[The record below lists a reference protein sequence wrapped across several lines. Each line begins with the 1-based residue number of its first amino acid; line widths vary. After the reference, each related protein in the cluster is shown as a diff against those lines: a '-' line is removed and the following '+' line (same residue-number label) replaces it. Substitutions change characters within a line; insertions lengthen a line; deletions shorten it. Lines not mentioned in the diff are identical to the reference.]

1 MRERVPVRRLPSPQV
16 APAEPPLAELLRHD
30 RLAVGPHVDEDQAH
44 VGKPASRQFGD
55 HVGVLAHCDVDI
67 VEFVKGEVRCD
78 VRDMLEG
85 HDGVASQVDSG
96 FVSLV
101 VLPVEHDCERCPPH
115 RIPRAPRLDLAL
127 RRFLQFDGREPE
139 CVPDE
144 PFPTQDGGGL
154 PELVR
159 RQRLQRVLRHVREPL
174 SPGRYG
180 RSPTP
185 YSAMRRYRGVE
196 TERRAEQHL
205 GDCRMSHHRLSQ
217 ILHSNRGW
225 SWRRRRARLC
235 AIGVGAMGDVQDD
248 DGASVFIHPIAN
260 ASVRSA
266 ADGILPG
273 ILILQ
278 RMATSLP
285 DQRSP
290 AAISQSLAA

>member
-1 MRERVPVRRLPSPQV
+1 MILDLQQFERIHVDHELQTGDRVRERVPVRRLPSPQV
-16 APAEPPLAELLRHD
+16 APAEPPLAELLLHD

-96 FVSLV
+96 FVGLV

-159 RQRLQRVLRHVREPL
+159 RQRLQRVLCHVREPL

-205 GDCRMSHHRLSQ
+205 G
-217 ILHSNRGW
+217 
-225 SWRRRRARLC
+225 
-235 AIGVGAMGDVQDD
+235 
-248 DGASVFIHPIAN
+248 IA
-260 ASVRSA
+260 
-266 ADGILPG
+266 G
-273 ILILQ
+273 
-278 RMATSLP
+278 
-285 DQRSP
+285 
-290 AAISQSLAA
+290 